1 MNKPSGKL
9 AFAYATIANL
19 EKKIA
24 RLEAEQPAPVAV
36 VLPQRKHVPDF
47 ALHPLLNKEYTG
59 FNACLDE
66 LKSLNTGAVPGV
78 LMTGRRPIPAG
89 IESLAQQIYQSWESQ
104 PGFVPWVDG
113 GNSLKQDE
121 ARQIASRTF
130 ELALAN
136 QVGD

>member
-1 MNKPSGKL
+1 MTTNQ
-9 AFAYATIANL
+9 TIKGVPRALL
-19 EKKIA
+19 ERAASAIEKHHGSLQWVIA
-24 RLEAEQPAPVAV
+24 SELR
-36 VLPQRKHVPDF
+36 
-47 ALHPLLNKEYTG
+47 ALLDKTDTDISASTG
-59 FNACLDE
+59 M
-66 LKSLNTGAVPGV
+66 

-136 QVGD
+136 QVGDLP

>member
-9 AFAYATIANL
+9 AFAYATIAIL
-19 EKKIA
+19 EEKIA
-24 RLEAEQPAPVAV
+24 RLEAAQPAPVAV
-36 VLPQRKHVPDF
+36 VLPDHLDTKQMDGYQSPYDS
-47 ALHPLLNKEYTG
+47 G
-59 FNACLDE
+59 WNACLDE
-66 LKSLNTGAVPGV
+66 LKRLNTGVVPGV
-78 LMTGRRPIPAG
+78 LMTGRRPIPAA

-113 GNSLKQDE
+113 GNSTKQDE